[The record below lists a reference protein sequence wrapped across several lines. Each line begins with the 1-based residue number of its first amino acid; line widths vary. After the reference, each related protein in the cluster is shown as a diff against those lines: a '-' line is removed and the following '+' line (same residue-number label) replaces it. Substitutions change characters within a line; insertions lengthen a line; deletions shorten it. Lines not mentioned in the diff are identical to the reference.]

1 MDPPRAR
8 PPIFKIALS
17 FLAQLVYRSWMLS
30 KRKTVEI
37 RLWEFEWKPP
47 YRRVRG
53 RYSHH
58 ESHVVFR
65 MVKPLR
71 QGEGRTNIMA
81 TLGRWDHS
89 AMRARRTKRR
99 TRRD

>member
-47 YRRVRG
+47 Y
-53 RYSHH
+53 
-58 ESHVVFR
+58 
-65 MVKPLR
+65 
-71 QGEGRTNIMA
+71 
-81 TLGRWDHS
+81 
-89 AMRARRTKRR
+89 
-99 TRRD
+99 

>member
-37 RLWEFEWKPP
+37 RLWEFEWKP
-47 YRRVRG
+47 RTAVCVG
-53 RYSHH
+53 GT
-58 ESHVVFR
+58 R
-65 MVKPLR
+65 MLC
-71 QGEGRTNIMA
+71 
-81 TLGRWDHS
+81 S
-89 AMRARRTKRR
+89 AW
-99 TRRD
+99 